1 MCIKRSGWKT
11 WTEEITEEA
20 VDERII
26 LKCRT
31 VVNIVM
37 KLWVPQKVS
46 WVTTGFSR
54 IRQQQRILCYIK
66 PNATLCC
73 CYSKT
78 VRSPLSP
85 LSRPITPPRRI
96 QQVET
101 SSRMSVNRYDSRA
114 FPQSKQRREGAFV
127 KSSTLTIWQ
136 LLCVPSSV
144 QSTEEENDVRRET
157 TFRLTT
163 PENRKYRLCRK
174 LHSLS
179 LISSVLLTIR
189 IVCAVL
195 INVTAKGYL

>member
-1 MCIKRSGWKT
+1 
-11 WTEEITEEA
+11 
-20 VDERII
+20 
-26 LKCRT
+26 
-31 VVNIVM
+31 M
-37 KLWVPQKVS
+37 KLWVTQKVYFLTTR
-46 WVTTGFSR
+46 VTTGFSR
-54 IRQQQRILCYIK
+54 KAVHHAIRQQQRILRYTK

-73 CYSKT
+73 SYSKT

-85 LSRPITPPRRI
+85 LSRPVTCTPPRRI

-114 FPQSKQRREGAFV
+114 FSQSKQRREGAFV
-127 KSSTLTIWQ
+127 RSSTLPIWQ
-136 LLCVPSSV
+136 LLCVPPSV
-144 QSTEEENDVRRET
+144 QSTDEENDVRRET

-189 IVCAVL
+189 IVCAV
-195 INVTAKGYL
+195 GSY